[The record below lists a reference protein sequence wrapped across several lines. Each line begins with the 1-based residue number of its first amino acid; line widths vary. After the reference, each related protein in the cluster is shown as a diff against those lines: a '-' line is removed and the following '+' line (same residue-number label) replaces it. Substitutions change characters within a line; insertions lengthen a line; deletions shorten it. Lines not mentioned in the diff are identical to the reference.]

1 MRLSSQS
8 SSHINVVTSCLRQI
22 VNWSVMFIF
31 TMVQSHTHEDTV
43 ETVLH
48 YMSSQA
54 TTAEVTQWKCLFHM
68 WHLSEAI
75 ICVSNLETLWHQ
87 RVKHFCWIL
96 CDNSIRCKL
105 SFYVSWKGVLINC
118 DLSTFNLHVYVCF
131 SVTWVCTCIHGSA
144 RAVARNLWAGVLERP
159 LGVLARQPC
168 KLHGRIAAIRTST
181 YVICDLLIRPSLNLM
196 HTVFQAIMLNR
207 L

>member
-1 MRLSSQS
+1 VTECYVRQLCEQNSVDLNRHMRLSSQS

-144 RAVARNLWAGVLERP
+144 VKCCDCVSLYLILLSVLFGYIGE
-159 LGVLARQPC
+159 
-168 KLHGRIAAIRTST
+168 
-181 YVICDLLIRPSLNLM
+181 N
-196 HTVFQAIMLNR
+196 
-207 L
+207 